1 MLIVALLRKAWKAI
15 DRRNSTGAKAQLGG
29 MRHWHRRHT
38 KGEEQTN
45 YDVKPP
51 VHLLCRLASLE
62 LKRTR
67 IILHFT
73 RVTLSGSSD
82 PCKGYVL
89 LFLYSYILN
98 SSFFFVSFSF
108 FLYFF
113 FFC

>member
-1 MLIVALLRKAWKAI
+1 
-15 DRRNSTGAKAQLGG
+15 

-62 LKRTR
+62 LKRKR

-73 RVTLSGSSD
+73 RVTLAGSSD
-82 PCKGYVL
+82 PCKGYVM
-89 LFLYSYILN
+89 LFHDSDMLN
-98 SSFFFVSFSF
+98 SSIVFGTVALQELFTLRHLHQLGRASGRERVCQ
-108 FLYFF
+108 YV
-113 FFC
+113 

>member
-1 MLIVALLRKAWKAI
+1 
-15 DRRNSTGAKAQLGG
+15 

-62 LKRTR
+62 LKRKR

-73 RVTLSGSSD
+73 RVTLAGSSD
-82 PCKGYVL
+82 PCKGSVMLFHDFDMLHSFIVFGTIAFQELFTLRHFHLSRVTKITSLVL
-89 LFLYSYILN
+89 DDLTF
-98 SSFFFVSFSF
+98 
-108 FLYFF
+108 
-113 FFC
+113 

>member
-1 MLIVALLRKAWKAI
+1 MIRRPPRSTRTDTLFPYTTLFRSALLRKAWKAI

-51 VHLLCRLASLE
+51 VHLLCHLASLE
-62 LKRTR
+62 LKRKR

-73 RVTLSGSSD
+73 RVTLAGSSD
-82 PCKGYVL
+82 QIGRAHV
-89 LFLYSYILN
+89 
-98 SSFFFVSFSF
+98 
-108 FLYFF
+108 
-113 FFC
+113 

>member
-1 MLIVALLRKAWKAI
+1 MMAVATIETDCGFGRIGLLIVALLRKAWKAI

-62 LKRTR
+62 LKRKR

-73 RVTLSGSSD
+73 RVTLEGSSD
-82 PCKGYVL
+82 PCKGY
-89 LFLYSYILN
+89 
-98 SSFFFVSFSF
+98 SSEEHKYE
-108 FLYFF
+108 L
-113 FFC
+113 